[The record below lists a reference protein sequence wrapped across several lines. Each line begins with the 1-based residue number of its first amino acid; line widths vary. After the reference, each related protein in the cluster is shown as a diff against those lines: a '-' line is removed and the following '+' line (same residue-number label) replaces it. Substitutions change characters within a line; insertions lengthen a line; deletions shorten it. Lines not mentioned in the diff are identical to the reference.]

1 MYMVSSSC
9 ATLEYGYGSTF
20 EAGASHD
27 VVHVHY
33 GFNGHKMRLDGQMLV
48 ANQCVLISNVSDLI
62 LP

>member
-1 MYMVSSSC
+1 
-9 ATLEYGYGSTF
+9 LEYGYGSTF

-33 GFNGHKMRLDGQMLV
+33 GFNGHKMRLDGQMLM
-48 ANQCVLISNVSDLI
+48 ANQCVLISNVSDWI